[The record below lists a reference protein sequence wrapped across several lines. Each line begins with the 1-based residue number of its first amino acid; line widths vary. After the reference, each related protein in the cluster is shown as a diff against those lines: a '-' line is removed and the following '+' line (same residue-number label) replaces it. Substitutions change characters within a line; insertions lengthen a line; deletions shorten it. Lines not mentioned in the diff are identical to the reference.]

1 MRHILKRTG
10 IFFHQQTGNRL
21 RDFPEAIYDV
31 LVKDNVLFYDV
42 LGDPLMASGSDMYID
57 YDLMH
62 RVHSSGMIEQIASQ
76 DAFEGILISGFST
89 VWSSVKIFSGEID
102 NAFVFTGFGDH
113 HAGRETFGGGCYLNG
128 AAMAVSEL
136 RERFGVGRVAII
148 DTDAHH
154 GDGTW
159 DIFKDDSQTLYAC
172 FCQHSHVAINNN
184 VNIKIPAM
192 VNDLEY
198 MDLVQQRFLPTVF
211 EFKPEI
217 IFWNWGYD
225 GTQGDYGS
233 MGLSPHVHVQL
244 AAQLKSLA
252 NKLTESRLVVVLC
265 GGSRRDYAAAIIPEL
280 VELLSES

>member
-1 MRHILKRTG
+1 MRYRLKRTG

-21 RDFPEAIYDV
+21 RDFPEAIYAV
-31 LVKDNVLFYDV
+31 LAKDNVLFYDV
-42 LGDPLMASGSDMYID
+42 LDDSFLASGSDMYID

-128 AAMAVSEL
+128 AAMAVSNL

-172 FCQHSHVAINNN
+172 FCQQEHVDINNN

-198 MDLVQQRFLPTVF
+198 MDLFQQRFLPTIL

-233 MGLSPHVHVQL
+233 MGLSTHLHVTL

-252 NKLTESRLVVVLC
+252 HKLTGSRLIVVLC
-265 GGSRRDYAAAIIPEL
+265 GGSRRDYAAAIIPQI
-280 VELLSES
+280 VEVLSEN